1 MHRPGLSAGH
11 YEHESWYPSYP
22 DGKGRPLKISPIE
35 LEVYKNLLS
44 EVAEEMGSTLNRTAF
59 SPNIKERRD
68 YSCAVFDGN
77 GDLVAQALHIP
88 VHLGSMPHSVRHVI
102 QSVNL
107 LSGDVAIL
115 NDPFRGGTHLPD
127 LTMVAPVIISE
138 ENKPLFYVANRAH
151 HADIGGSSPGSMPLA
166 TELFQEGLV
175 IPPVKLMS
183 RGKPVQDIW
192 DMILANVRTPE
203 EREGDLTAQLGALAV
218 GLKRLA
224 EIADRRGQEEI
235 RLYTSALMDYSEFM
249 TRQAIAGLPDGTYTF
264 KDFLDDDGLESGPI
278 PISVSIS
285 ITGDEAV
292 IDFSGSSIQVKGN
305 VNAVEAIT
313 LSAVFYVFRC
323 LNEEDIPT
331 NAGGF
336 RPIKITA
343 PEGLIVNARPP
354 AAVAGGNVETSQRLV
369 DVLLGALGQALP
381 SLIPA
386 ASSGTMNNLSIG
398 GFDPIR
404 GKPFTYYETIAG
416 GMGASPQGPGL
427 SGVHTHM
434 TNTMNTPIEA
444 LEHAYPFQVVRYK
457 LRSDSG
463 GRGQYKGGE
472 GLVREIKLLSEA
484 NVTILSDRRELP
496 PYGLA
501 GGGNAET
508 GRNRLKNSKG
518 YKNLPGKVNF
528 TANKNDIISIET
540 PGGGG
545 WGEAETG

>member
-1 MHRPGLSAGH
+1 
-11 YEHESWYPSYP
+11 
-22 DGKGRPLKISPIE
+22 LKISPIE

-416 GMGASPQGPGL
+416 GMGASPQAP
-427 SGVHTHM
+427 
-434 TNTMNTPIEA
+434 A
-444 LEHAYPFQVVRYK
+444 C
-457 LRSDSG
+457 
-463 GRGQYKGGE
+463 
-472 GLVREIKLLSEA
+472 LVYTL
-484 NVTILSDRRELP
+484 T
-496 PYGLA
+496 
-501 GGGNAET
+501 
-508 GRNRLKNSKG
+508 
-518 YKNLPGKVNF
+518 
-528 TANKNDIISIET
+528 
-540 PGGGG
+540 
-545 WGEAETG
+545 

>member
-1 MHRPGLSAGH
+1 MN
-11 YEHESWYPSYP
+11 
-22 DGKGRPLKISPIE
+22 ISPIE

-44 EVAEEMGSTLNRTAF
+44 EAAEEMGSTLSRTAF

-68 YSCAVFDGN
+68 YSCAIFNGN
-77 GDLVAQALHIP
+77 GDLAAQALHIP
-88 VHLGSMPHSVRHVI
+88 VHLGSMPHSVRHAI
-102 QSVNL
+102 QSIEL
-107 LSGDVAIL
+107 RSGDVAIL

-127 LTMVAPVIISE
+127 LTMVTPVITPNE
-138 ENKPLFYVANRAH
+138 PAPLFYVASRAH

-166 TELFQEGLV
+166 TELFQEGLI

-183 RGKPVQDIW
+183 RGEPVQGIW

-218 GLKRLA
+218 GRNRLM
-224 EIADRRGQEEI
+224 ELADRRGPEEI
-235 RLYTSALMDYSEFM
+235 RLYTKALMDYSESM
-249 TRQAIAGLPDGTYTF
+249 TRQTIASLPDGTYSF
-264 KDFLDDDGLESGPI
+264 KDFLDNDGLGSGQI
-278 PISVSIS
+278 PISVKVT

-292 IDFSGSSIQVKGN
+292 VDFSGSSPQVRGN

-313 LSAVFYVFRC
+313 LSAVFYVFRS

-331 NAGGF
+331 NTGGL
-336 RPIKITA
+336 RPITVIA

-369 DVLLGALGQALP
+369 DTLLGALAQALP
-381 SLIPA
+381 DLIPA

-398 GFDPIR
+398 GFDPVR
-404 GKPFTYYETIAG
+404 KKPFTYYETIGG
-416 GMGASPQGPGL
+416 GMGASPRGPGL

-444 LEHAYPFQVVRYK
+444 LEHAYPFQVTRYT
-457 LRSDSG
+457 LRTDSG
-463 GRGQYKGGE
+463 GRGRHKGGE
-472 GLVREIKLLSEA
+472 GLIREIKLLSEA
-484 NVTILSDRRELP
+484 SVTILSDRRELP

-501 GGGNAET
+501 GGRNGSK
-508 GRNRLKNSKG
+508 GRNRLIHSTG
-518 YKNLPGKVNF
+518 REDLPGKVNF
-528 TANKNDIISIET
+528 TANERDIISIQT

-545 WGEAETG
+545 WGEEDAG